1 MCLVKQY
8 TPMQVGTDFVGLA
21 GSKSMTL
28 RAPGL
33 EQAGAFGSVTWV
45 IREAW
50 SVYSVAQIKE

>member
-1 MCLVKQY
+1 
-8 TPMQVGTDFVGLA
+8 MQVGTDFVGLA

-45 IREAW
+45 IRSMVSLLCRTNKRVKHSPGA
-50 SVYSVAQIKE
+50 